1 MTDLRYLMLFLALFF
16 VGHTMA
22 QISYAEFD
30 DLYFDGVE
38 QPKKMSKIVSD
49 QVGDEEVVDETVVE
63 NNYRKYKA
71 GDNYDP
77 YDYEYTSR
85 VRRFYDAAPGF
96 SYYSD
101 YYVDNFYYDP
111 YYFGT
116 SIYMNQSP
124 SYWNNYGH
132 RPYWDRY
139 GNRGFNAWGPTRGWG
154 GYGSQAFWSGSSYY
168 NNYYNGWSSY
178 NSPYGNPFCSPF
190 NNPYSWNSWNNG
202 GFNNNWYGQSIF
214 NQVASTP
221 AAGNY
226 LSARYN
232 RGSNTS
238 RTGSLHRSTQ
248 PQVRPAVYHNRMNM
262 SGQQRGSSY
271 SRSSD
276 PKQNRSGTRT
286 YNRDQQ
292 SSQSTRSY
300 NSGTT
305 TRSNSGYGRS
315 SNTQSNP
322 SRSSYGSY
330 DNRQRGNNSS
340 SYSRSSQPTRSSQS
354 SRSSGGNTQQRSS
367 SRSSN
372 RSGRPR

>member
-1 MTDLRYLMLFLALFF
+1 MTDLRYLMLFLAMSF
-16 VGHTMA
+16 VVEQQA
-22 QISYAEFD
+22 QISYAEYD
-30 DLYFDGVE
+30 DLYFDGVD
-38 QPKKMSKIVSD
+38 QPKINQKVMSTVE
-49 QVGDEEVVDETVVE
+49 GDEQFVDESIVE

-101 YYVDNFYYDP
+101 FYVDNFYYDP
-111 YYFGT
+111 YYCGS

-132 RPYWDRY
+132 RPYWDKY
-139 GNRGFNAWGPTRGWG
+139 GNRGMNYWGPNRGWG
-154 GYGSQAFWSGSSYY
+154 GYGSQVFWSGSSYY
-168 NNYYNGWSSY
+168 TNQYNGWYSY
-178 NSPYGNPFCSPF
+178 NNPYGNPFCSPF

-202 GFNNNWYGQSIF
+202 SYNNWYGQSLF

-232 RGSNTS
+232 RGSNTD
-238 RTGSLHRSTQ
+238 RTGSLHRNTQ

-262 SGQQRGSSY
+262 SGEQRGGSY
-271 SRSSD
+271 SRSTN
-276 PKQNRSGTRT
+276 PKQGRSGYRS
-286 YNRDQQ
+286 YSRDQQ
-292 SSQSTRSY
+292 SNQNNRSISNGSSSRSSNNGYRRSESQRSYDSNSFQSSSSNQRGSNSNSYSRPSQSTRS
-300 NSGTT
+300 SG
-305 TRSNSGYGRS
+305 
-315 SNTQSNP
+315 
-322 SRSSYGSY
+322 
-330 DNRQRGNNSS
+330 NSS
-340 SYSRSSQPTRSSQS
+340 
-354 SRSSGGNTQQRSS
+354 QQRST